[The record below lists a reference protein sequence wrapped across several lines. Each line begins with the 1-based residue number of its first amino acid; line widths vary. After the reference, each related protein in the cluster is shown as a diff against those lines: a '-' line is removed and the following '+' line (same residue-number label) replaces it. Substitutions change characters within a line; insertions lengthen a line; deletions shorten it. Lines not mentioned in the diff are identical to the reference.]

1 MYVLGKA
8 GEEGRRSSRGEKC
21 SGVSS
26 FKMVRWYEY
35 MHKDKYERNKNG
47 KNNNNKSNKY
57 QKTLV
62 RLNSSFTSRS

>member
-8 GEEGRRSSRGEKC
+8 GEGGGRSSRREKC

-47 KNNNNKSNKY
+47 KE
-57 QKTLV
+57 QQQQE
-62 RLNSSFTSRS
+62 